1 MELADSLQTL
11 ESVSQGVG
19 QVAKQGVDQLLKV
32 VPLAGPDCDKVVE
45 YFVVARSMKLLFER
59 SHALSLGAARR
70 TVYRT
75 MLGGFGRGMDALYSN
90 VHCYSNVTRTALL

>member
-32 VPLAGPDCDKVVE
+32 VPLVGPDCDKVVE
-45 YFVVARSMKLLFER
+45 YFIVTGCMKLLFER
-59 SHALSLGAARR
+59 S
-70 TVYRT
+70 
-75 MLGGFGRGMDALYSN
+75 DALRLRS
-90 VHCYSNVTRTALL
+90 